1 MNIEH
6 GLNISQKE
14 WYLLKDALLGASYH
28 KGTSEC
34 EWYTDLPSHLKGG
47 DIGML
52 IHEALYKGDKDA
64 LNKAAKIMT
73 GGSSNSWAAL
83 EKL

>member
-6 GLNISQKE
+6 DQNISQKE
-14 WYLLKDALLGASYH
+14 WYLLKDVLLGASYH
-28 KGTSEC
+28 KGAGEC
-34 EWYTDLPSHLKGG
+34 QWYTSLPTHLKEHE
-47 DIGML
+47 IGKL
-52 IHEALYKGDKDA
+52 IYEALYNNDKQA

-73 GGSSNSWAAL
+73 GGSKLAWVAL

>member
-1 MNIEH
+1 MNIDH
-6 GLNISQKE
+6 GLNISQNE

-28 KGTSEC
+28 KGAGEC
-34 EWYTDLPSHLKGG
+34 KWYTDLPSHLKES
-47 DIGML
+47 DIGGL
-52 IHEALYKGDKDA
+52 IHKALYKGDKDA

-73 GGSSNSWAAL
+73 GGSDIAWAAL